1 DLMLIKGAPQ
11 QRRKFIDMELGQ
23 IEPMYVY
30 HLSKYQKVL
39 KQRNQY
45 LKQINFKASETAFL
59 DVLTDQLIEH
69 SVYIFKKRFFFL
81 KLLKQWAIPIHK
93 KISRGLEDLNITYE
107 SKVNIIEDDNDEV
120 IKEKLI
126 QAFKKQEKNELY
138 RGTTL
143 VGPHRDDL

>member
-1 DLMLIKGAPQ
+1 DLMLIKGGPQ
-11 QRRKFIDMELGQ
+11 QRRRFMDMELGQ

-30 HLSKYQKVL
+30 HLSKYQKIL

-45 LKQINFKASETAFL
+45 LKQIDFKATDTAFL
-59 DVLTDQLIEH
+59 DVLTDQLIQH

-81 KLLKQWAIPIHK
+81 KLLKTWAIPIHK
-93 KISRGLEDLNITYE
+93 KISRGLEDLEITYE
-107 SKVNIIEDDNDEV
+107 SKVNINEDDDDAT
-120 IKEKLI
+120 IQEKLI

-143 VGPHRDDL
+143 VGPHRD